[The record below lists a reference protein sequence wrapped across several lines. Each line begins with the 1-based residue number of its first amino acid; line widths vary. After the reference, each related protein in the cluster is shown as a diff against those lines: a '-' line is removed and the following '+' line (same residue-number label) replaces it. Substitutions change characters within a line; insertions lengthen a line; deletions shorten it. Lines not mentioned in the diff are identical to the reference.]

1 MTTVIEYLESF
12 NRKERFFLVGAALGN
27 TQFQLG
33 TAFRERVGAEFGLE
47 IPEDAFVA
55 MDYHLDWIQASVY
68 LHGEGPSGV
77 QVHPNAA
84 GLITGNPEDV
94 DLIVAFFGSGTTH
107 LIMLEAKAETGWTNK
122 QALSKAGRLN
132 RIFGP
137 DGDAVPEVMPH
148 YGLLSP
154 RRPERLQSDRWPRWM
169 LSSSGAPVWLELKVP
184 PGRRKVTRSDATGKP
199 AQGGGYFKVSGPS
212 T

>member
-27 TQFQLG
+27 AQFQLG
-33 TAFRERVGAEFGLE
+33 AAFRERVGAEFGLD

-68 LHGEGPSGV
+68 LPEEESSGN
-77 QVHPNAA
+77 QVYSNATR
-84 GLITGNPEDV
+84 LVTGTQEDV
-94 DLIVAFFGSGTTH
+94 DLIIAFADGRTTH

-122 QALSKAGRLN
+122 QAMSKAGRLN

-137 DGDAVPEVMPH
+137 RGDAISEVMPH

-154 RRPERLQSDRWPRWM
+154 HPPRRLETEQWPRWM
-169 LSSSGAPVWLELKVP
+169 LSSSGTVAWLELKVP
-184 PGRRKVTRSDATGKP
+184 LGRRKLTRSDATGKR
-199 AQGGGYFKVSGPS
+199 AQHGGYFKVSGPS